1 MDNKSRQNRPSSD
14 PDDSAGPAQPQDQLA
29 DADSQNPETA
39 ALDSAALDNATP
51 GGAAERPAKKPVMP
65 PSRIAFLIF
74 VAVSLVVIG
83 VELRARWTYSDT
95 VQELDQAWDA
105 AQAKGVGIYR
115 ADVEK
120 LVHGSPSRVYDE
132 QQRTETLRWRGV
144 FVYGL
149 ETRYDRG
156 DFLATYKTLKR
167 GK

>member
-1 MDNKSRQNRPSSD
+1 MDANPSNHPASD
-14 PDDSAGPAQPQDQLA
+14 PDDSVGPAQPQDQ
-29 DADSQNPETA
+29 TA
-39 ALDSAALDNATP
+39 APEDQEA
-51 GGAAERPAKKPVMP
+51 AAERPAKKPVMP

-83 VELRARWTYSDT
+83 VELRARWAYSDT
-95 VQELDQAWDA
+95 IRELDQAWDA

-120 LVHGSPSRVYDE
+120 LLHGSPSRVYDE
-132 QQRTETLRWRGV
+132 KQRTETFRWQGV
-144 FVYGL
+144 FAYGL
-149 ETRYDRG
+149 ETRYVAG